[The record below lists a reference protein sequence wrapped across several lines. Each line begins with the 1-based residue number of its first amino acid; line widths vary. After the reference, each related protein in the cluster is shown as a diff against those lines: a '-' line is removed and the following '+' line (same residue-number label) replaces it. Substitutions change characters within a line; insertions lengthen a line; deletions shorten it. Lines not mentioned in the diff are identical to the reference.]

1 MKPTTSCSNF
11 ASRHS
16 DDMRPISACR
26 HASPTVTLDV
36 YAPLFNEREDR
47 SSKAIN
53 DAVAALL
60 SAC

>member
-1 MKPTTSCSNF
+1 
-11 ASRHS
+11 
-16 DDMRPISACR
+16 MRPISDVIKSVR

-36 YAPLFNEREDR
+36 YAHLFNKREDR
-47 SSKAIN
+47 SAKAIN